1 MTVVL
6 DASVVLSA
14 LVDSTHEGRWAASLM
29 ETESLACP
37 QITMAEVSNVL
48 RRMEVAGIIS
58 SASAVESLNTLIR
71 LDIES
76 HPFVPYAHRI
86 WSLRHNLTCYDA
98 WYVAV
103 AESLG
108 CPLAT
113 MDLRLARAGNF
124 HCEVL
129 LPTDNR
135 EQDHQ

>member
-29 ETESLACP
+29 ATESLACP
-37 QITMAEVSNVL
+37 QIIMAEVSNVL
-48 RRMEVAGIIS
+48 RRMEVARIIT
-58 SASAVESLNTLIR
+58 SARAVESLNTLIR
-71 LDIES
+71 LEFEP
-76 HPFVPYAHRI
+76 HPFVPYAQRI

-113 MDLRLARAGNF
+113 MDLRLARAGSF
-124 HCEVL
+124 LCEVM
-129 LPTDNR
+129 LPADAAG
-135 EQDHQ
+135 QDY